1 MNCPQAR
8 FLLYAHLDRELS
20 RNDAE
25 ELARRVR
32 DEFIPV
38 VREVPGFIAYY
49 IVDSGG
55 GQISS
60 VTICHDRDGVEES
73 TARAADWVRE
83 RISSLIESGPE
94 IMIGEITVDHARV
107 GATT

>member
-1 MNCPQAR
+1 M
-8 FLLYAHLDRELS
+8 YAAIRTY
-20 RNDAE
+20 RVNDAE

-60 VTICHDRDGVEES
+60 VTICHDREGVEDS
-73 TARAADWVRE
+73 TARAADWVSD

-94 IMIGEITVDHARV
+94 IMTGEVPVDAARIGT
-107 GATT
+107 AT